1 MKLID
6 ADDLIARIDKAVQ
19 IMDIDSIP
27 VPYIRQCVVETPI
40 IEPESLVKHG
50 KWEKEGCGL
59 RICSICNFEYDH
71 SGMPAEGLNYCP
83 NCGAKMDLEG

>member
-1 MKLID
+1 MRLID
-6 ADDLIARIDKAVQ
+6 ADDFMERVNKAAQ

-27 VPYIRQCVVETPI
+27 VPYIRQCVAEMLTI
-40 IEPESLVKHG
+40 GIESLVEHG
-50 KWEKEGCGL
+50 KWGKEGCGI